1 MNVAIVGASG
11 AVGQEFLRVLAER
24 NFPIDELTLFGSS
37 RSAGKTYTFRGKEYT
52 VKELRHGDDFKNID
66 IAFTSAGGGVSKE
79 YAEDITKFGTV
90 MIDNSSAF
98 RMDEDVPLVV
108 PECNA
113 EDALNRPRGIIANPN
128 CTTIMMVVVLKAIE
142 QLSHIRRIHVSS
154 YQAASGAGAAAMD
167 ELYEQY
173 RQVLAD
179 EPVTVSKFPY
189 QLAFNVIPQVDVF
202 TENGYTQEEMK
213 MYNETKKIMHSDV
226 ETSAMCVRV
235 PSLRSH
241 SESVW
246 VETER
251 PISIE
256 EARQAIAN
264 GEGLTL
270 MDNPAEKE
278 YPMPLFLAGKD
289 DVYVGR
295 IRKDLANP
303 NGLTFWLVSDQ
314 IRKGAALNAVQIAEY
329 LIKVG
334 DVRERHAMPPQIHR
348 RPRNSRGIA
357 GALCLCGRGRRPGK
371 PGESGGSG
379 LSGKSGSARGTRRRQ
394 VLAASTAQLMLPLL

>member
-1 MNVAIVGASG
+1 MNIAIVGASG
-11 AVGQEFLRVLAER
+11 AVGQEFLHVLAER
-24 NFPIDELTLFGSS
+24 EFPIDNLLLFGSK
-37 RSAGKTYTFRGKEYT
+37 RSAGTKYTFRGKEYT
-52 VKELRHGDDFKNID
+52 VRELQHNDDFKGVD
-66 IAFTSAGGGVSKE
+66 IAFTSAGAGTSKE
-79 YAEDITKFGTV
+79 YAETITKYGAV

-98 RMDEDVPLVV
+98 RMDADVPLVV

-128 CTTIMMVVVLKAIE
+128 CTTIMMVVALKAFE
-142 QLSHIRRIHVSS
+142 RLSHIRRVHVSS
-154 YQAASGAGAAAMD
+154 YQAASGAGAAAMA

-179 EPVTVSKFPY
+179 EPVTVEKFAY
-189 QLAFNVIPQVDVF
+189 QLAFNVIPQIDVF
-202 TENGYTQEEMK
+202 QDNGYTKEEMK
-213 MYNETKKIMHSDV
+213 MYHETKKIMHSDI

-241 SESVW
+241 SESIW
-246 VETER
+246 IETER
-251 PISIE
+251 PISVE
-256 EARQAIAN
+256 EARQAVIN

-303 NGLTFWLVSDQ
+303 NGLTFWIVSDQ

-329 LIKVG
+329 LVKVG
-334 DVRERHAMPPQIHR
+334 NV
-348 RPRNSRGIA
+348 G
-357 GALCLCGRGRRPGK
+357 
-371 PGESGGSG
+371 
-379 LSGKSGSARGTRRRQ
+379 
-394 VLAASTAQLMLPLL
+394 